1 MDEASTQ
8 PFAPLWLI
16 LTIGVFAIAGSAVVT
31 RLTGAHGVVVAA
43 YRLWIA
49 AALALPPALLSLR
62 GQHVTARHVALIA
75 ASGTFLALHFATWL
89 MSLAYVS
96 IAVSVT
102 LTNTAPVWV
111 ALFAWIWSRQRPKR
125 GTIVGIS
132 IAMFGGIIIA
142 GTGASGNVSLT
153 GVSLALAGAVSVAGY
168 LLISEHVQQA
178 GVPSAGY
185 IGLTYAAAA
194 VVITPAP
201 ALFGEP
207 YGGYS
212 LATYGW
218 FALLALGPQL
228 IGHSSLNYATR
239 FVSPTLVSTVALLE
253 PFGAALLA
261 WFVFSELPPFTT
273 ITGSVVLVAG
283 LIVTAR
289 HTRSRI
295 RVVQQ
300 E

>member
-1 MDEASTQ
+1 MSDTSAR

-16 LTIGVFAIAGSAVVT
+16 LTIGVLAIAGSAVVT

-49 AALALPPALLSLR
+49 AAIALPTALLSLR
-62 GQHVTARHVALIA
+62 GYRITRRHLLLIA
-75 ASGTFLALHFATWL
+75 LSGTFLALHFATWL

-111 ALFAWIWSRQRPKR
+111 ALFTWVWLRQRPRR
-125 GTIVGIS
+125 GTIIGIS
-132 IAMFGGIIIA
+132 VAMFGGIIIA
-142 GTGASGNVSLT
+142 STGASGNLSLT
-153 GVSLALAGAVSVAGY
+153 GALLALAGAVSVAGY
-168 LLISEHVQQA
+168 LLISEQVQQA
-178 GVPSAGY
+178 GVPSAVY
-185 IGLTYAAAA
+185 IGLTYTAAAIA
-194 VVITPAP
+194 ITPAP
-201 ALFGEP
+201 AIFNEP
-207 YGGYS
+207 YSGYS

-239 FVSPTLVSTVALLE
+239 FVSPTLVSTVTLLE
-253 PFGAALLA
+253 PFGATVLA
-261 WFVFSELPPFTT
+261 WFVFSELPPVAT
-273 ITGSVVLVAG
+273 IMGSAVLVVG
-283 LIVTAR
+283 LIITAR
-289 HTRSRI
+289 HTRSR
-295 RVVQQ
+295 VVTAQA